1 MRKVLFLMFLLLLMG
16 LGAASVKAQVRI
28 GGNGQPHTAA
38 VLDLNVDNTDAG
50 NKGAL
55 ALPRISLGALSG
67 ASANLNGVAPI
78 KGMLVYN
85 TNATLGAGL
94 YYWSGDSSKWVKVIN
109 SDFTVPLSKIETSI
123 ADSGYFLM
131 SNGAG
136 VVPMYMYTP
145 KSSPL
150 TTTSSSIGQVSMVKV
165 LDWSPPP
172 FTIPR
177 NSSLEFSVP
186 GLTGYATCHETS
198 YQDHAILIAGPN
210 VLRIFSIFGI
220 PETWVAP
227 HIVCYSPSY

>member
-109 SDFTVPLSKIETSI
+109 SDFTVPISKLQTAM
-123 ADSGYFLM
+123 ADSG
-131 SNGAG
+131 
-136 VVPMYMYTP
+136 
-145 KSSPL
+145 
-150 TTTSSSIGQVSMVKV
+150 KV
-165 LDWSPPP
+165 LQSDG
-172 FTIPR
+172 
-177 NSSLEFSVP
+177 SSLYFTPATHIRALDFTSTQNLPAYGQMQIFQSSDLYGICVWWSGYQVNGEFVSGTAVITPTDLHLWNPTNMTVP
-186 GLTGYATCHETS
+186 PSLIGIRCLTSGGANSH
-198 YQDHAILIAGPN
+198 
-210 VLRIFSIFGI
+210 
-220 PETWVAP
+220 
-227 HIVCYSPSY
+227 